1 MFYRDFQK
9 FFSILIDDSVRNTV
23 CRSYLND
30 SIKQIAYIDEDKNE
44 TKFPLN
50 SIDDIL
56 KYTDQLKRV
65 VKKIKK

>member
-1 MFYRDFQK
+1 M
-9 FFSILIDDSVRNTV
+9 
-23 CRSYLND
+23 ND
-30 SIKQIAYIDEDKNE
+30 SIKQIAFIDEDKNK

-65 VKKIKK
+65 VKKFKK

>member
-1 MFYRDFQK
+1 
-9 FFSILIDDSVRNTV
+9 
-23 CRSYLND
+23 LND
-30 SIKQIAYIDEDKNE
+30 SKKQIAFIDEDKNE

-65 VKKIKK
+65 VKKFKK